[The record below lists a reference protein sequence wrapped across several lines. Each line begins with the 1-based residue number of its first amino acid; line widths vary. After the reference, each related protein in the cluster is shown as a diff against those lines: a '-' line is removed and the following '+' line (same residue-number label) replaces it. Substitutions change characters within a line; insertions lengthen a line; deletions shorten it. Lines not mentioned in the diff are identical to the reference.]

1 MSLEDFACKND
12 FPAYGMNMMAIH
24 QLYFVQIR
32 KWELRE
38 MKRFIQGH
46 TAVAL
51 ALHCFR
57 NILFPKVGSDIPSS
71 IPEFRNLNFLCPFLG
86 QSS

>member
-1 MSLEDFACKND
+1 MTLEDFAFKND
-12 FPAYGMNMMAIH
+12 FPAYSMNMMAIH
-24 QLYFVQIR
+24 QLHFVQIE

-51 ALHCFR
+51 DLHCFR
-57 NILFPKVGSDIPSS
+57 NSLFPKAGNDIPSS
-71 IPEFRNLNFLCPFLG
+71 IPEFSNLNFLCRFLG